1 MLERVID
8 PDATRRLYEL
18 TVGAA
23 TSVGRVAMNTAPA
36 SGAGAVGAS
45 LHPIIKGGAQTPT

>member
-45 LHPIIKGGAQTPT
+45 LCPIIKGGAQTPT